1 MLVRFRILPGNCRDG
16 LKIYAKTCCSGPL
29 CWYFCWYRKAKRAA
43 ANFAIP
49 NDGIEQ
55 GGPQN
60 DGAGANPKQI

>member
-1 MLVRFRILPGNCRDG
+1 M
-16 LKIYAKTCCSGPL
+16 KIQAKAHCSDPL
-29 CWYFCWYRKAKRAA
+29 CWYFCWYRQAKRAA

-55 GGPQN
+55 MARKN